1 MGRATGGQGR
11 LGPAA
16 ALTVLAALAASTL
29 SARASSSPDEGLFA
43 STSGVNEGALTF
55 LAEPPA
61 KRVHHHHNDIH
72 IGPESLHDG
81 WVRLEQC
88 HENMDAVS
96 RAEVIYRPEH
106 IRAIRVASVDHIDQ
120 AWVEGPTVQL
130 KGVQPGARLCVS
142 AESLVLKAEE
152 DGSYSVRNG
161 PFMRRFLDGYYPM
174 RVTLSVHYPCERLR
188 FGGSMPDPQPG
199 FAVRDVDCRV
209 DVEAW
214 FEGRLNTTLR
224 FLPVSSAP

>member
-11 LGPAA
+11 LAPVA
-16 ALTVLAALAASTL
+16 ALTVLAALAGSTGV
-29 SARASSSPDEGLFA
+29 ARASPSLDEGLFA

-61 KRVHHHHNDIH
+61 KRVHHHHNDIR
-72 IGPESLHDG
+72 IGPESLRDG
-81 WVRLEQC
+81 WARLEQC

-96 RAEVIYRPEH
+96 RAEVVYRPER
-106 IRAIRVASVDHIDQ
+106 IRAIRVASVNDIDQ

-142 AESLVLKAEE
+142 AESLVLNLED
-152 DGSYSVRNG
+152 DGSYTVRNG

-174 RVTLSVHYPCERLR
+174 RVTLSVHYPCDRLR
-188 FGGSMPDPQPG
+188 FGGSIPPPQPG
-199 FAVRDVDCRV
+199 FAVRDADCRV

-214 FEGRLNTTLR
+214 FEGRLNTVLR
-224 FLPVSSAP
+224 FLPTAPAP